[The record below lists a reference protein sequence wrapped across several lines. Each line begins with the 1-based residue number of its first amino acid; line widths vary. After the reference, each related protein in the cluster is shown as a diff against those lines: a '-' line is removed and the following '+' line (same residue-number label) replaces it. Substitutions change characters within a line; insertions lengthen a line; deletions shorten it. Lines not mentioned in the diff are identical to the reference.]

1 MPQQINLIDASL
13 LPARRRLGPV
23 SLLAT
28 VGTAITLVLA
38 HLGWEQL
45 ALARAL
51 AQATANAPAATEDG
65 LDAEPDAA
73 TVDRLARREA
83 LRDLLRRQLSVADG
97 SALLLGEII
106 HALPDSLWLTELEL
120 GAQRTLRIG
129 GGAADTKGFAQFTAR
144 LRLIPALQG
153 LPISTVRLE
162 PQPADSAGAAP
173 ATTALPA
180 AQVFVLASAPGAG
193 ATPTPA
199 TP

>member
-1 MPQQINLIDASL
+1 MAQQINLIDASL

-28 VGTAITLVLA
+28 VGTAIALVLA
-38 HLGWEQL
+38 HLGWEQV

-51 AQATANAPAATEDG
+51 AQATADAPAATEDG
-65 LDAEPDAA
+65 SVAEPDAA
-73 TVDRLARREA
+73 TADRLARREA

-120 GAQRTLRIG
+120 GAQRALRIS
-129 GGAADTKGFAQFTAR
+129 GGAADTEGFAQFATR

-162 PQPADSAGAAP
+162 PRPEDSAVASPG
-173 ATTALPA
+173 TTPLPA
-180 AQVFVLASAPGAG
+180 SQLFVLASAPGAS